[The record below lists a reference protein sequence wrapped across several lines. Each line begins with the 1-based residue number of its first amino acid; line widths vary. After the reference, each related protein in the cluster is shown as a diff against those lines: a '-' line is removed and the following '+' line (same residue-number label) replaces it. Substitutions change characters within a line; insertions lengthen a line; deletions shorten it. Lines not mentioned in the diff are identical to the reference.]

1 MEPAMPEPV
10 YIAVALATAIAVTV
24 TLRAAPFALKSRL
37 KGPELLADVGR
48 WMPLG
53 AVVIL
58 AIYALAGIK
67 VSGPGHGVAEIAGVV
82 VTVAVHWWR
91 RNTALSIV
99 AGTTACLLLANGV
112 IPA

>member
-1 MEPAMPEPV
+1 VPEPV
-10 YIAVALATAIAVTV
+10 YIAVALATAIAITV
-24 TLRAAPFALKSRL
+24 TLRAVPFVMKSRL
-37 KGPELLADVGR
+37 KESQLLADVGR

-67 VSGPGHGVAEIAGVV
+67 VSGPGHGAPELAGVV

-91 RNTALSIV
+91 GNTVLSIV
-99 AGTTACLLLANGV
+99 AGTAVCLLLANGV